1 MRARELRELTGK
13 ELLDRLAERQKDI
26 VSFRMQQATGVV
38 DNVRAAR
45 EARRDIARIKTILNQ
60 RAAATAAE
68 TAKGSN

>member
-13 ELLDRLAERQKDI
+13 ELLDRLEDRKKDV

-45 EARRDIARIKTILNQ
+45 EARRDIARIKTILNE
-60 RAAATAAE
+60 RASATAAE
-68 TAKGSN
+68 TAKGKN